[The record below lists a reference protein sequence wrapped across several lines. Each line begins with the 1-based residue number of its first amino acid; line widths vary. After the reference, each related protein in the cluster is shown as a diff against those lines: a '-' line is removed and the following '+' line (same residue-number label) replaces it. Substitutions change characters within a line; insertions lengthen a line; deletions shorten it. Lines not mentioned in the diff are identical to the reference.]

1 MEPTDA
7 RSLLAK
13 LSGVADSE
21 LGTIIV
27 QTLDYQPLAL
37 AGAAVFVGNIRQYNA
52 FRLCITEWFG

>member
-21 LGTIIV
+21 LGTIIA

-37 AGAAVFVGNIRQYNA
+37 AGAAVFVETFGRTK
-52 FRLCITEWFG
+52 RLGSLAGKNN